1 MDRLIRL
8 ADGKLVSLEVYQE
21 LYDLSGNMAAKF
33 FTADELDCSGELEIA
48 EPLLRL
54 LDAFRE
60 LIKKPVKINSGY
72 RTPAKQKA
80 LKAAGRQAA
89 TISPHCFGM
98 AADVDAANKAQTIV
112 YAKLLE
118 ETAKEL
124 GIKAR
129 FGFRQYLAK
138 GDTFVH
144 VDVCPEFYA
153 KGKPLHKE
161 QHPAV
166 WENEIKW

>member
-1 MDRLIRL
+1 
-8 ADGKLVSLEVYQE
+8 
-21 LYDLSGNMAAKF
+21 
-33 FTADELDCSGELEIA
+33 
-48 EPLLRL
+48 
-54 LDAFRE
+54 
-60 LIKKPVKINSGY
+60 
-72 RTPAKQKA
+72 
-80 LKAAGRQAA
+80 
-89 TISPHCFGM
+89 
-98 AADVDAANKAQTIV
+98 V

-153 KGKPLHKE
+153 KGKPLFKE